1 MESSSQRGF
10 SFVEIMVVVAVM
22 AIILSIAAPSFTRYL
37 NGVGIRSAAESVLN
51 GLQVAR
57 GEAIRSNNTVILQIV
72 DTLENSCEESAQG
85 RHWVVSHCSAV
96 GACGGAIDKQ
106 ATPPVNCN
114 DAEPVILAKGSFDA
128 GDRVEIDLGGS
139 AALCFSALG
148 RVSPHASNC
157 PANTIDPSGAGGGSF
172 AINVKH
178 ADEGCIVDG
187 GSLRCLRI
195 DVGAAGQAK
204 LCDPSITN
212 TNDPR
217 RC

>member
-1 MESSSQRGF
+1 MKSSSQRGF

-22 AIILSIAAPSFTRYL
+22 AIILSIAAPSLTNYL
-37 NGVGIRSAAESVLN
+37 NGISVRSAAESVLN

-72 DTLENSCEESAQG
+72 DSLENSCEESAQG

-106 ATPPVNCN
+106 VTPPVNCN
-114 DAEPVILAKGSFDA
+114 DGAPVILAKGSFDA
-128 GDRVEIDLGGS
+128 GDYVEIDLGGS
-139 AALCFSALG
+139 AALCYSALG
-148 RVSPHASNC
+148 RISANASNC
-157 PANTIDPSGAGGGSF
+157 PPGTIDPSDSGGGTF

-178 ADEGCIVDG
+178 TEESCIADG

-195 DVGAAGQAK
+195 DVGTAGQAK

-212 TNDPR
+212 SNDPR